1 VKDKLLPHQ
10 GHTFAASSIGQSVFV
25 LQAEPN
31 PGWIQVPRKTG
42 LPLQHEA
49 ILSPR
54 SASKENV
61 TIMVSLAQKKMLPNK
76 FP

>member
-1 VKDKLLPHQ
+1 VDCQYLDGINSYFFLLPISY
-10 GHTFAASSIGQSVFV
+10 FVFDERFSRGAVAGTLIAV
-25 LQAEPN
+25 L
-31 PGWIQVPRKTG
+31 GV
-42 LPLQHEA
+42 
-49 ILSPR
+49 R